1 MSETVTLELP
11 DDLAQKVR
19 RFSAAHQRR
28 LEDVVVD
35 WIGRAV
41 EEPSVESLSD
51 DELLTLCDSQLD
63 DDQQNELSQL
73 LALQSEGVLSV
84 SDLQRLDELMGIYR
98 KGLVTKAR
106 AWRTAVARGLRPPL
120 NEHAA

>member
-41 EEPSVESLSD
+41 EEPGVESLFD

-73 LALQSEGVLSV
+73 LARQGAGELPV
-84 SDLQRLDELMGIYR
+84 SDQQRLDELLGIYR

-106 AWRTAVARGLRPPL
+106 AWRTAVARGL
-120 NEHAA
+120 